1 MLEPLIIF
9 SEVILRMSKYTP
21 MLLKE
26 KERFKSL
33 RCDLDR
39 FSNKA
44 SYYLTYNI
52 PKDEKMLVY
61 AYSSSYSSSFSME
74 GNGTIITDRAIYFH
88 PTHTDWAPENRVDLD
103 GLCSFYVYQ
112 ENSLDTVHL
121 LNQRSDIRIFG
132 RTVAPNDTTGR
143 ELVELLRALQRE
155 MASHSSVDKQ
165 RYADAE
171 GFILDSIGRSFRSYG
186 VLLPLYK
193 TLLDELSAEGS
204 FPSMTAVYQ
213 AEDLYRHCDMGRYHS
228 YVDSMKEELPEKLY
242 EALKKPDEKFYL
254 DYIDDLSD
262 VTIFTFTSSILPIYS
277 YLKGKERL
285 SGREVMIL
293 ILISTYVDD
302 ASYVNE
308 LLSSTQKDLRFHE
321 KASIDAF
328 FSRYKNEQMV
338 KVYDKLLSGRELS
351 ETDLQ
356 KTDSVGFDALHY
368 AIMLKDKDILSNFLI
383 NGRSFYE
390 ARPRN
395 VGKMADLSYDY
406 FLCAALLYDDLSLL
420 KEVYVRTRRPAG
432 PLYRSI
438 KRLEKLSEINE
449 ALFIKSGGADKS
461 YLSRITDLNAMKNEI
476 EEELTALIKAER
488 MKAIAYAKMI
498 YESKHTFA
506 CFLLSMLYD
515 MEKLFSCLAETDSCF
530 KVFYF
535 RDIAFIATKDTYLD
549 LDFVKWNDG
558 TIEEMSFS
566 EAPETQRSGFYEKLY
581 DNPARKHKDN
591 AKKKA
596 EGKAGHAKESTEAI
610 QKHRFFSDE
619 ACSDITIL
627 KKEYHELIK
636 RYHPDVTGSDKDAA
650 IIRAVIEE
658 RAEILERIST

>member
-1 MLEPLIIF
+1 
-9 SEVILRMSKYTP
+9 MSKYTP

-52 PKDEKMLVY
+52 PEDEKMLVY
-61 AYSSSYSSSFSME
+61 AYSSSFSSFTME

-103 GLCSFYVYQ
+103 GLCSFYIYQ

-155 MASHSSVDKQ
+155 MASHSSIDKQ

-193 TLLDELSAEGS
+193 TLLDELSAEGT

-213 AEDLYRHCDMGRYHS
+213 AEDLYRHCEMGSYYS
-228 YVDSMKEELPEKLY
+228 YVESMKESLPEQLY
-242 EALKKPDEKFYL
+242 EALKKPDEKFYF

-262 VTIFTFTSSILPIYS
+262 VTIFTFTTSLLPVYS
-277 YLKGKERL
+277 YLKGKDRL
-285 SGREVMIL
+285 TGREMI
-293 ILISTYVDD
+293 ILLMISTYMDD
-302 ASYVNE
+302 TSYARE
-308 LLSSTQKDLRFHE
+308 LLSSIQKDLRFHE

-351 ETDLQ
+351 EQDLQ

-368 AIMLKDKDILSNFLI
+368 AIMLRDKDILSNFLTR
-383 NGRSFYE
+383 GRSFYE
-390 ARPRN
+390 AKQRN
-395 VGKMADLSYDY
+395 LGKMADLSYDY
-406 FLCAALLYDDLSLL
+406 FLSAALLYDDIDLL
-420 KEVYVRTRRPAG
+420 REVYVRTRRPAG

-449 ALFIKSGGADKS
+449 ALYIKSEGRDKG
-461 YLSRITDLNAMKNEI
+461 YLERIADLNAMKNEI
-476 EEELTALIKAER
+476 NDELTALIKAER

-506 CFLLSMLYD
+506 CFLLSMFYD

-530 KVFYF
+530 KVFYY
-535 RDIAFIATKDTYLD
+535 RDIAFIATKDTFMD

-558 TIEEMSFS
+558 TIEEMSFND
-566 EAPETQRSGFYEKLY
+566 APEAMGQSFYEKLY
-581 DNPARKHKDN
+581 DNPSKKHEEK
-591 AKKKA
+591 AGKKA
-596 EGKAGHAKESTEAI
+596 ERRAAGSAASDEAI
-610 QKHRFFSDE
+610 QKHRFFSDK
-619 ACSDITIL
+619 AANDIMVL

>member
-1 MLEPLIIF
+1 
-9 SEVILRMSKYTP
+9 MSKYTP

-52 PKDEKMLVY
+52 PEDEKMLVY
-61 AYSSSYSSSFSME
+61 AYSSSFSSFTME

-103 GLCSFYVYQ
+103 GLCSFYIYQ

-155 MASHSSVDKQ
+155 MASHSSIDKQ

-193 TLLDELSAEGS
+193 TLLDELSAEGT

-213 AEDLYRHCDMGRYHS
+213 AEDLYRHCEMGSYYS
-228 YVDSMKEELPEKLY
+228 YVESMKESLPEQLY
-242 EALKKPDEKFYL
+242 EALKKPDEKFYF

-262 VTIFTFTSSILPIYS
+262 VTIFTFTTSLLPVYS
-277 YLKGKERL
+277 YLKGKDRL
-285 SGREVMIL
+285 TGREMI
-293 ILISTYVDD
+293 ILLMISTYIDD
-302 ASYVNE
+302 TSYVNE
-308 LLSSTQKDLRFHE
+308 LLSSIGKDLRFHE

-351 ETDLQ
+351 EQDLQ

-368 AIMLKDKDILSNFLI
+368 AIMLKDKDILSNFLTR
-383 NGRSFYE
+383 GRSFYE
-390 ARPRN
+390 AKQRN
-395 VGKMADLSYDY
+395 LGKMADLSYDY
-406 FLCAALLYDDLSLL
+406 FLSAALLYDDIDLL
-420 KEVYVRTRRPAG
+420 REVYVRTRRPAG

-449 ALFIKSGGADKS
+449 ALYIKSEGRDKG
-461 YLSRITDLNAMKNEI
+461 YLERIADLNAMKNEI
-476 EEELTALIKAER
+476 NDELTALIKAER

-506 CFLLSMLYD
+506 CFLLSMFYD

-530 KVFYF
+530 KVFYY
-535 RDIAFIATKDTYLD
+535 RDIAFIATKDTFMD

-558 TIEEMSFS
+558 TIEEMSFND
-566 EAPETQRSGFYEKLY
+566 APEAMGQSFYEKLY
-581 DNPARKHKDN
+581 DNPSKKHEEK
-591 AKKKA
+591 AGKKA
-596 EGKAGHAKESTEAI
+596 ERKAAGSATSDEAI
-610 QKHRFFSDE
+610 QKHRFFSDK
-619 ACSDITIL
+619 AANDIMVL

>member
-1 MLEPLIIF
+1 
-9 SEVILRMSKYTP
+9 MSKYTP

-52 PKDEKMLVY
+52 PEDEKMLVY
-61 AYSSSYSSSFSME
+61 AYSSSFSSFTME

-103 GLCSFYVYQ
+103 GLCSFYIYQ

-155 MASHSSVDKQ
+155 MASHSSIDKQ

-193 TLLDELSAEGS
+193 TLLDELSAEGT

-213 AEDLYRHCDMGRYHS
+213 AEDLYRHCEMGSYYS
-228 YVDSMKEELPEKLY
+228 YVESMKESLPEQLY
-242 EALKKPDEKFYL
+242 EALKKPDEKFYF

-262 VTIFTFTSSILPIYS
+262 VTIFTFTTSLLPVYS
-277 YLKGKERL
+277 YLKGKDRL
-285 SGREVMIL
+285 TGREMI
-293 ILISTYVDD
+293 ILLMISTYIDD
-302 ASYVNE
+302 TSYVNE
-308 LLSSTQKDLRFHE
+308 LLSSIGKDLRFHE

-351 ETDLQ
+351 EQDLQ

-368 AIMLKDKDILSNFLI
+368 AIMLRDKDILSNFLTR
-383 NGRSFYE
+383 GRSFYE
-390 ARPRN
+390 AKQRN
-395 VGKMADLSYDY
+395 LGKMADLSYDY
-406 FLCAALLYDDLSLL
+406 FLSAALLYDDIDLL
-420 KEVYVRTRRPAG
+420 REVYVRTRRPAG

-449 ALFIKSGGADKS
+449 ALYIKSEGRDKG
-461 YLSRITDLNAMKNEI
+461 YLERIADLNAMKNEI
-476 EEELTALIKAER
+476 NDELTALIKAER

-506 CFLLSMLYD
+506 CFLLSMFYD

-530 KVFYF
+530 KVFYY
-535 RDIAFIATKDTYLD
+535 RDIAFIATKDTFMD

-558 TIEEMSFS
+558 TIEEMSFND
-566 EAPETQRSGFYEKLY
+566 APEAMGQSFYEKLY
-581 DNPARKHKDN
+581 DNPSKKHEEK
-591 AKKKA
+591 AGKKA
-596 EGKAGHAKESTEAI
+596 ERKAAGSATGDEAI
-610 QKHRFFSDE
+610 QKHRFFSDK
-619 ACSDITIL
+619 AANDIMVL